1 MHQKLPRP
9 ATALLV
15 LEIAIGLALPVLA
28 PGSANLVAAA
38 LIVAASAT
46 GLWLQRRTGTALA
59 SREMAIV
66 EAATSGDLLGASTAE
81 TGKSALGRALQNLVG
96 RLQVAFTD
104 FKNTSST
111 LSVAAGALDAASRE
125 MVEAARLSDEQS
137 NAVASATRDLTANME
152 QVSAATRS
160 VSGSV
165 DSVAAALEELNAS
178 FGEVARNC
186 VRASEVSGQAT
197 HTVSDSTTVMADLGR
212 TAEDIGRI
220 LDVIQNIAGR
230 TNLLA
235 LNATI
240 EAASAGESGR
250 GFAVVAAEVKEL
262 SRQTAA
268 ATEQIATQIREMR
281 ENTTRALDATA
292 AIGSTIAQ
300 VDEISHAIA
309 AAVEQQLAAS
319 REISSGIARV
329 ASDSGAV
336 AGNVSTAT
344 QGLAQI
350 ASSVAGV
357 HESAA
362 RTSAGAAQ
370 TRLHAHELSRV
381 ANGLDALLRQY
392 RTTPPKFDIA
402 AIKHGHNAW
411 RDSLMKL
418 VKGVEKM
425 ELSKVNSHKSCKFG
439 QWYFSP
445 EGQAYG
451 NTDAFKV
458 VGTHHELIHTV
469 GRQIVE
475 LHNQGRAAEA
485 EAQIDRLDSIKDALF
500 DALDELYRC

>member
-1 MHQKLPRP
+1 MSLPQP
-9 ATALLV
+9 VTALFAA
-15 LEIAIGLALPVLA
+15 EI
-28 PGSANLVAAA
+28 
-38 LIVAASAT
+38 LI
-46 GLWLQRRTGTALA
+46 GTALPAVVPGAA
-59 SREMAIV
+59 SWVAAVLVVTTGVLGLVLSRRTAGAQSMQEIAIV
-66 EAATSGDLLGASTAE
+66 EATAAGDLLAASTTE
-81 TGKSALGRALQNLVG
+81 IGSSKLGTALKGLAG
-96 RLQVAFTD
+96 RLQTAFTD

-111 LSVAAGALDAASRE
+111 LSFAASALDAASRE
-125 MVEAARLSDEQS
+125 MVDAARHSDEQS
-137 NAVASATRDLTANME
+137 NSVARATRDLTANME

-178 FGEVARNC
+178 FSEVARNC

-197 HTVSDSTTVMADLGR
+197 NTVSESTTVMADLGR

-220 LDVIQNIAGR
+220 LDVIQNIASR

-250 GFAVVAAEVKEL
+250 GFAVVASEVKEL
-262 SRQTAA
+262 SRQTAT
-268 ATEQIATQIREMR
+268 ATEQIAAQIREMR

-292 AIGSTIAQ
+292 VIGRTIGQ

-336 AGNVSTAT
+336 AGNVNTAT
-344 QGLAQI
+344 EGLAEI
-350 ASSVAGV
+350 AASVAGV
-357 HESAA
+357 HASAA

-370 TRLHAHELSRV
+370 TRLQAHELSRV
-381 ANGLDALLRQY
+381 AGNLDGLLQQY
-392 RTTPPKFDIA
+392 RTRPPKFDIA
-402 AIKHGHNAW
+402 AVKHGHNAW

-425 ELSKVNSHKSCKFG
+425 DLANVNSHKTCKFG
-439 QWYFSP
+439 HWYFSA
-445 EGQAYG
+445 EGQSHA
-451 NTDAFKV
+451 AIESFKV
-458 VGTHHELIHTV
+458 VGSHHEQIHAV

-475 LHNQGRAAEA
+475 LHNQGRTAEA
-485 EAQIDRLDSIKDALF
+485 EALVEKLDVIKDALF
-500 DALDELYRC
+500 DALDALYRS